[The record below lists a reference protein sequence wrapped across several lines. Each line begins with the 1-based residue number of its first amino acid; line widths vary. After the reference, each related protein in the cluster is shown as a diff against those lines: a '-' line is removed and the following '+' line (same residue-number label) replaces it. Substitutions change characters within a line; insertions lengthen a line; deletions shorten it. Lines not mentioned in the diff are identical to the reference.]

1 MSPGKRRR
9 QRRADE
15 ARADAAPDEDLPD
28 TPTTPE
34 ELRRRRA
41 EAADRPADEESTERP
56 MISEGVPSSADD
68 DEDPFLVARR
78 TAKPSRPGL
87 EWRRLVPLAVVVGL
101 LVGGLVLDDRVGPPA
116 PVGLDAATDDGVLQ
130 PVAAPASAL
139 RSTWYCAGGTAEAD
153 GAAAHRVVVLNASED
168 DLTGTVTVYPGQVH
182 PLADG
187 AAALP
192 EPAEVP
198 IEVGAHS
205 QESVDLGEVIDAPYA
220 AALVEMDGGEVV
232 VEHEV
237 SGPTGRDAGPC
248 SSAASGTW
256 YFADGTTIQ
265 GAQETLAIFN
275 PFPDDAVVDITFA
288 TDDGRR
294 EPEDY
299 DGLVVPS
306 GQVVAADVTSTVTV
320 REHVSAT
327 VTARTGRVVAD
338 RIQSFDG
345 TNGAEGLTV
354 TLGAPEPTFATAW
367 SAGVIGGGVSERY
380 TIYNPTDTR
389 AEVSLEIQPEDES
402 ITIEPFELSVS
413 PRSFSVVDD
422 QQLRERLGEETIAHG
437 TVLRTRNL
445 VPVVAERRTGG
456 APDSSRPGV
465 DLTLGVP
472 RLSTEVV
479 VVTAA
484 QDASIDDFISVF
496 NPSDAGITFT
506 IEAFTDDGL
515 EQVGQETSVEAL
527 QRTTISLSEV
537 GERGVPVIVRLSA
550 PGVVERTTTM
560 PSDGDSS
567 SAAAVALAG
576 TLAEIPPPS

>member
-1 MSPGKRRR
+1 MSPGRRR
-9 QRRADE
+9 RERRE
-15 ARADAAPDEDLPD
+15 AEAAAERQQQLDVDLPD
-28 TPTTPE
+28 SPTTPE
-34 ELRRRRA
+34 DLERRRA
-41 EAADRPADEESTERP
+41 EAPMRPEPEVVPAHDRDE
-56 MISEGVPSSADD
+56 DD
-68 DEDPFLVARR
+68 DDPFLVARR
-78 TAKPSRPGL
+78 KERPARPKL
-87 EWRRLVPLAVVVGL
+87 EWRRLVPLAVVLGL
-101 LVGGLVLDDRVGPPA
+101 LAGGILLDDRVGAPEPPGA
-116 PVGLDAATDDGVLQ
+116 GRGNDEGVLQ

-139 RSTWYCAGGTAEAD
+139 QSTWYCAGGTAEAEGIAD
-153 GAAAHRVVVLNASED
+153 HRVVVLNASD
-168 DLTGTVTVYPGQVH
+168 QDLSGTVSVYPGRVH
-182 PLADG
+182 PLAEG
-187 AAALP
+187 AAELP

-198 IEVGAHS
+198 IEVGAHT
-205 QESVDLGEVIDAPYA
+205 QEEVVLGDVIDAPFA

-237 SGPTGRDAGPC
+237 SGPSGRDASPC
-248 SSAASGTW
+248 SSAASSVW
-256 YFADGTTIQ
+256 QFADGTTVQ

-299 DGLVVPS
+299 DGLVIPS
-306 GQVVAADVTSTVTV
+306 GQVVAADVTATVTV

-354 TLGAPEPTFATAW
+354 TLGAPEPTLGWAW
-367 SAGVIGGGVSERY
+367 ADGIVGGGVSERY
-380 TIYNPTDTR
+380 TIYNPTDER
-389 AEVSLEIQPEDES
+389 AEVSLEIQPESES
-402 ITIEPFELSVS
+402 IVIEPFELTIP
-413 PRSFSVVDD
+413 PRSFGIVDNE
-422 QQLRERLGEETIAHG
+422 QLRGRLGEGTIAHG
-437 TVLRTRNL
+437 AVLRSRNA

-456 APDSSRPGV
+456 TPESVRPGV

-484 QDASIDDFISVF
+484 QDASIDDQISVF
-496 NPSDAGITFT
+496 NPSDASITFT
-506 IEAFTDDGL
+506 VQALGGDGA
-515 EQVGQETSVEAL
+515 QVGEEVTVEPFRRATL
-527 QRTTISLSEV
+527 SLAEA
-537 GERGVPVIVRLSA
+537 GERGTPVIVSLSA

-576 TLAEIPPPS
+576 TLSPIPG